1 MSINTHNPQNLW
13 FTQSKDKLKDLKK
26 TTQNYLFS
34 YFKNAKAIVK
44 QKDIFLY
51 DYLSLISDPA
61 RKLEI
66 LPLRDLPLSEYKKAK
81 LLQPCITGSCLMDSK
96 GRSKSNIQSLNGL
109 CAIDFDELPKHYD
122 NWEVF
127 KADLSKDPYSFIVHY
142 SLSGQGLCLFLK
154 VDTLNLFREIYLSLA
169 EYYLL
174 NFGAKIDFLAD
185 ETRLRFISYDAKPF
199 HNPNSL
205 EYTDAIA
212 EPKELKAEPKENAF
226 DRFANLTASPA
237 TAFNNSGLAGA
248 KLITSILEER
258 GWSIKSGTGKEAFV
272 CTRPDGQARSLVIL
286 NNEDVYKI
294 SVRSSNTG
302 IAEIGVYNFFE
313 FYKKLVRFDDYTA
326 QKELS
331 LLGFGEFHESSK
343 NAFPIEVFPEVFRA
357 YAIDLKDSLNYP
369 IDYTATAILTAV
381 STAIGTSVKLSVK
394 SGWSEYASLFVAL
407 IGNAGAN
414 KTHPINTVFQ
424 PIRIIDKQRHLDYET
439 AYSFYMAYEKLP
451 KKDKESEEQIFCPK
465 LEKSLLSNFTPEV
478 LNKRLEENPR
488 GCTVLSDEL
497 ATFFEAMNN
506 YSKGDQIG
514 VYLSF
519 WSNQPTTI
527 DRIGNAI
534 PLFISKPYLSIIG
547 GLQPRVLNTAFPTN
561 KLNNGFFQRFLFAF
575 PDDALKAP
583 INDNEA
589 NAKLA
594 KKYQKYIEDC
604 FTQLTDRVLVFTP
617 EAKEFFYRWQSD
629 NCDKVN
635 EHQNSIKGE
644 ILSKYDN
651 HFLRLALL
659 LQMMQDPEA
668 EAVELKAVEG
678 AKLLCDYYLNCAF
691 KVLAKIQNTENYLL
705 TMNPDKQAL
714 FNSLKDAFTT
724 AEAVEAGQENGLN
737 EKAVKRLLNDAQLFK
752 KVKHGNYTKIKTE

>member
-1 MSINTHNPQNLW
+1 MKHSPRKALPKSELKH
-13 FTQSKDKLKDLKK
+13 LKDSQK
-26 TTQNYLFS
+26 YLFS
-34 YFKNAKAIVK
+34 YFKSAKANLK
-44 QKDIFLY
+44 QKDIFIN
-51 DYLSLISDPA
+51 DYLNLISGPA
-61 RKLEI
+61 RKPEI
-66 LPLRDLPLSEYKKAK
+66 TALRDLPLSEYKKAK

-96 GRSKSNIQSLNGL
+96 GRSKSNIQSLNGFMVVDL
-109 CAIDFDELPKHYD
+109 DILPTNYA
-122 NWEVF
+122 NWGYL
-127 KADLSKDPYSFIVHY
+127 KDDLTLDPFTFIVHY
-142 SLSGQGLCLFLK
+142 SLSGRGLCVFVK
-154 VDTLNLFREIYLSLA
+154 VDTLNTFKEIYLSLA

-199 HNPNSL
+199 YNPDSL

-212 EPKELKAEPKENAF
+212 ERKAEPKENDF
-226 DRFANLTASPA
+226 DDLYSLINNTPA
-237 TAFNNSGLAGA
+237 EAFNNAGLAG
-248 KLITSILEER
+248 LELVNELLTEA
-258 GWSIKSGTGKEAFV
+258 GYNVTAGKTPTIFEYQRA
-272 CTRPDGQARSLVIL
+272 GGSLKSLVAFY
-286 NNEDVYKI
+286 NKDVVLFEVF
-294 SVRSSNTG
+294 SPNTG
-302 IAEIGVYNFFE
+302 LTKEHYNLFDL
-313 FYKKLVRFDDYTA
+313 YKELKGLTDYEA

-331 LLGFGEFHESSK
+331 LLGFGEFHESNK
-343 NAFPIEVFPEVFRA
+343 NTFPIEVFPELFRA
-357 YAIDLKDSLNYP
+357 YANDLKDTLNYP
-369 IDYTATAILTAV
+369 IDYTGSAILTAV

-439 AYSFYMAYEKLP
+439 AYSFYMAYEKLS

-465 LEKSLLSNFTPEV
+465 LEKSILSNFTPEV

-547 GLQPRVLNTAFPTN
+547 GLQPRVLNTAFPPN
-561 KLNNGFFQRFLFAF
+561 KLNNGFFQRFLFAY
-575 PDDALKAP
+575 PDEALKAP

-589 NAKLA
+589 NAKLS
-594 KKYQKYIEDC
+594 KKYQRYIEDC

-617 EAKEFFYRWQSD
+617 EAKEFFYRWQTD

-659 LQMMQDPEA
+659 LQMMHDPEA

-678 AKLLCDYYLNCAF
+678 AKLLCDYYLKCAF

-705 TMNPDKQAL
+705 SITPDKQAL
-714 FNSLKDAFTT
+714 FNGLDDEFTT
-724 AEAVEAGQENGLN
+724 AEAVEAGEALKLK
-737 EKAVKRLLNDAQLFK
+737 ERAVKRFLTDTQLFK
-752 KVKHGNYTKIKTE
+752 KVKYGMYEKIKLENK